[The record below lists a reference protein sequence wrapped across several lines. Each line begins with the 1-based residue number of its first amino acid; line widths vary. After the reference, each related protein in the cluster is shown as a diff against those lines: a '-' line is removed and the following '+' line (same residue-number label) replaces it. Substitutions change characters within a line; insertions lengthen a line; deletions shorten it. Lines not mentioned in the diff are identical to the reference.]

1 MARFGFED
9 QHNELIMEYLTKCL
23 ACNSTNFEAFEQTIA
38 MMHQKLPAKYN
49 FDRCNACGLVFLNP
63 RVDETELRQFYT
75 ASYLPYRVE
84 EAWGKYASFVKQDQ
98 QQIDK
103 ARVQRL
109 IKHNNLSMQ
118 SRILDIGC
126 GKPTFLASLR
136 NSIQANLIG
145 LDFSDEGWKN
155 ERNSYHNIDLRTGE
169 IADLGNEKPM
179 DIITM
184 WHYLEHDYQ
193 PQQHLKQL
201 LNYSHAHTRLII
213 EVPNFDSYTRNKFG
227 KHWSG
232 YHTPRHTALY
242 SPKNIELMLKN
253 SGWQVDQILTYGTLN
268 PYTLHWM
275 SRMEQKGINWSASME
290 SKFIG
295 YVFGMVLNAPLYLLQ
310 KYFSMG
316 FMTIIARPI

>member
-1 MARFGFED
+1 MD
-9 QHNELIMEYLTKCL
+9 YLTECL
-23 ACNSTNFEAFEQTIA
+23 ACNSTNFEAYEQTIA
-38 MMHQKLPAKYN
+38 MMHQNLPAKYN
-49 FDRCNACGLVFLNP
+49 FDRCNDCGLVFLNP
-63 RVDETELRQFYT
+63 RVNESELGQFYT

-84 EAWGKYASFVKQDQ
+84 EAWGKYASFVKRDQ
-98 QQIDK
+98 EQIDK

-109 IKHNNLSMQ
+109 IKHSKLNVQ
-118 SRILDIGC
+118 CRIIDIGC

-136 NSIQANLIG
+136 NSTQANLIG

-155 ERNSYHNIDLRTGE
+155 DRSAYKNIDLRTGE

-179 DIITM
+179 DVITM

-193 PQQHLKQL
+193 PQEHLKQL
-201 LNYSHAHTRLII
+201 LNYSHADTRLII
-213 EVPNFDSYTRNKFG
+213 EVPNFDSYTRKKFG

-242 SPKNIELMLKN
+242 SPNNIELMLKN
-253 SGWQVDQILTYGTLN
+253 SGWQVDQIITYGTLN

-275 SRMEQKGINWSASME
+275 SRMEQKGINWSASMLPR
-290 SKFIG
+290 FIG
-295 YVFGMVLNAPLYLLQ
+295 YVIGLVLNAPIYLLQ

>member
-1 MARFGFED
+1 MD
-9 QHNELIMEYLTKCL
+9 YLTKCL
-23 ACNSTNFEAFEQTIA
+23 ACNSSNFAAFEQTIA
-38 MMHQKLPAKYN
+38 MMHQNSPTKYN
-49 FDRCNACGLVFLNP
+49 FDRCEDCGLVFLNP
-63 RVDETELRQFYT
+63 RMDETELGQFYT

-84 EAWGKYASFVKQDQ
+84 EAWGKYASFVKKDQ
-98 QQIDK
+98 EQIDK

-109 IKHNNLSMQ
+109 IKHSRLSAQ

-126 GKPTFLASLR
+126 GKPTFLSSLR
-136 NSIQANLIG
+136 KSTEANLIG

-155 ERNSYHNIDLRTGE
+155 DNDSYRNIDLRTGE
-169 IADLGNEKPM
+169 IADFSNEKPM

-201 LNYSHAHTRLII
+201 LNYSHADTRLII
-213 EVPNFDSYTRNKFG
+213 EVPNFNSYTRKKFG

-253 SGWQVDQILTYGTLN
+253 SGWKVDQILTYGTLN

-275 SRMEQKGINWSASME
+275 SRMEQKRIDWSTSME
-290 SKFIG
+290 PRFIG
-295 YVFGMVLNAPLYLLQ
+295 YVIGMVLNAPIYLLQ

>member
-1 MARFGFED
+1 
-9 QHNELIMEYLTKCL
+9 
-23 ACNSTNFEAFEQTIA
+23 
-38 MMHQKLPAKYN
+38 MHQNSPTKYN
-49 FDRCNACGLVFLNP
+49 FDRCKDCGLVFLNP
-63 RVDETELRQFYT
+63 RMDETELGQFYT

-84 EAWGKYASFVKQDQ
+84 EAWGKYASFVKKDQ
-98 QQIDK
+98 EQIDK

-109 IKHNNLSMQ
+109 IKHSRLSAQ

-126 GKPTFLASLR
+126 GKPTFLSSLR
-136 NSIQANLIG
+136 KSTEANLIG

-155 ERNSYHNIDLRTGE
+155 DTDSYRNIDLRTGE
-169 IADLGNEKPM
+169 IADLSNEKPM

-201 LNYSHAHTRLII
+201 LNYSHADTRLII
-213 EVPNFDSYTRNKFG
+213 EVPNFNSYTRKKFG

-253 SGWQVDQILTYGTLN
+253 SGWKVDEILTYGTLN

-275 SRMEQKGINWSASME
+275 SRMEQKRIDWSTSME
-290 SKFIG
+290 PRFIG
-295 YVFGMVLNAPLYLLQ
+295 YVIGMVLNAPIYLLQ

>member
-1 MARFGFED
+1 MDRFGFED
-9 QHNELIMEYLTKCL
+9 QHNELIMEYLTECL

-38 MMHQKLPAKYN
+38 MMHQNLPEKYN

-98 QQIDK
+98 LQIDK

-126 GKPTFLASLR
+126 GKPTFLVSLR

-201 LNYSHAHTRLII
+201 LNYSHAHTRLIV
-213 EVPNFDSYTRNKFG
+213 EVPNFNSYTRNKFG

-275 SRMEQKGINWSASME
+275 SRMEQKEINWSGSME
-290 SKFIG
+290 SEFIG
-295 YVFGMVLNAPLYLLQ
+295 YVIGMVLNAPLYLLQ

>member
-1 MARFGFED
+1 
-9 QHNELIMEYLTKCL
+9 
-23 ACNSTNFEAFEQTIA
+23 
-38 MMHQKLPAKYN
+38 
-49 FDRCNACGLVFLNP
+49 
-63 RVDETELRQFYT
+63 VDETTLGQFYT

-98 QQIDK
+98 QKIDK

-109 IKHNNLSMQ
+109 IKHSNLSMQ

-136 NSIQANLIG
+136 NSTQASLIG
-145 LDFSDEGWKN
+145 LDFSNEGWKN
-155 ERNSYHNIDLRTGE
+155 DLDSYHNIDLRTGE
-169 IADLGNEKPM
+169 IADLGDEKPM
-179 DIITM
+179 DVITM

-201 LNYSHAHTRLII
+201 LNFSHAQTRLII
-213 EVPNFDSYTRNKFG
+213 EVPNFDSYTRKKFG

-242 SPKNIELMLKN
+242 SPKNMELMLKN
-253 SGWQVDQILTYGTLN
+253 SGWKVEQILTYGTLN

-275 SRMEQKGINWSASME
+275 SRMEQKRINWSASME
-290 SKFIG
+290 PRFIG
-295 YVFGMVLNAPLYLLQ
+295 YVIGMVLNAPIYLFQ

>member
-1 MARFGFED
+1 
-9 QHNELIMEYLTKCL
+9 MEYLTKCL
-23 ACNSTNFEAFEQTIA
+23 ACSSTNFKAFEQTYA
-38 MMHQKLPAKYN
+38 MMHQQLPVKYN
-49 FDRCNACGLVFLNP
+49 FDKCNDCELVFLNP
-63 RVDETELRQFYT
+63 RVDETELGQFYT

-84 EAWGKYASFVKQDQ
+84 KAWGKYASFVKKDQ

-109 IKHNNLSMQ
+109 LKHSNISTR

-136 NSIQANLIG
+136 NSTQANLIG

-155 ERNSYHNIDLRTGE
+155 DPDLYHSITLKSGE
-169 IADLGNEKPM
+169 IADLGRQKPM
-179 DIITM
+179 DVITM

-201 LNYSHAHTRLII
+201 LNYAHADTRLIV
-213 EVPNFDSYTRNKFG
+213 EVPNFNSYTRKKFG
-227 KHWSG
+227 KHWAG

-253 SGWQVDQILTYGTLN
+253 SGWKVDEILTYGTLA

-275 SRMEQKGINWSASME
+275 SRMEQRGINWSASME
-290 SKFIG
+290 PRFIG
-295 YVFGMVLNAPLYLLQ
+295 YVFGMIIQGPIYLLQ
-310 KYFSMG
+310 KYLSMG

>member
-1 MARFGFED
+1 
-9 QHNELIMEYLTKCL
+9 MEYLTECL
-23 ACNSTNFEAFEQTIA
+23 ACNSGNFEAFEQTIA
-38 MMHQKLPAKYN
+38 MMHQNLPAKYN
-49 FDRCNACGLVFLNP
+49 FDKCKECGLVFLNP
-63 RVDETELRQFYT
+63 RIDETELGQFYI

-103 ARVQRL
+103 ARVRLL
-109 IKHNNLSMQ
+109 IKQNKLSTQ

-136 NSIQANLIG
+136 DTIKANLIG

-155 ERNSYHNIDLRTGE
+155 DRDLYHNIDLRTGE
-169 IADLGNEKPM
+169 ITDLGNEKTM
-179 DIITM
+179 DVITM
-184 WHYLEHDYQ
+184 WHYLEHDYH

-201 LNYSHAHTRLII
+201 LNYSHAHTRLIV
-213 EVPNFDSYTRNKFG
+213 EVPNFDSYTRKKFG

-242 SPKNIELMLKN
+242 SPKNMELMLKN
-253 SGWQVDQILTYGTLN
+253 SGWQVEQILTYGTLN

-275 SRMEQKGINWSASME
+275 SRMEQKGINWSDSME
-290 SKFIG
+290 PRFLG
-295 YVFGMVLNAPLYLLQ
+295 YVIGMVLNAPLYLLQ
-310 KYFSMG
+310 KRFSMG

>member
-1 MARFGFED
+1 
-9 QHNELIMEYLTKCL
+9 MEYLTECL

-38 MMHQKLPAKYN
+38 MMHQNLPAKYN
-49 FDRCNACGLVFLNP
+49 FDRCNDCGLVFLNP

-98 QQIDK
+98 RRIDK

-136 NSIQANLIG
+136 NSTQANLIG

-155 ERNSYHNIDLRTGE
+155 ERNSYHNIDLKTGE

-275 SRMEQKGINWSASME
+275 SRMEQKGIDWSASME
-290 SKFIG
+290 SRFMG
-295 YVFGMVLNAPLYLLQ
+295 YVIGMVLNAPLYLLQ
-310 KYFSMG
+310 KCFSMG

>member
-1 MARFGFED
+1 MD
-9 QHNELIMEYLTKCL
+9 YLTKCL
-23 ACNSTNFEAFEQTIA
+23 ACNSSNFAAFEQTIA
-38 MMHQKLPAKYN
+38 MMHQNSPTKYN
-49 FDRCNACGLVFLNP
+49 FDRCEDCGLVFLNP
-63 RVDETELRQFYT
+63 RMDETELGQFYT

-84 EAWGKYASFVKQDQ
+84 EAWGKYASFVKKDQ
-98 QQIDK
+98 EQIDK

-109 IKHNNLSMQ
+109 IKHSRLSAQ

-126 GKPTFLASLR
+126 GKPTFLSSLR
-136 NSIQANLIG
+136 KSTEANLIG

-155 ERNSYHNIDLRTGE
+155 DTDSYRNIDLRTGE
-169 IADLGNEKPM
+169 IADFSNEKPM

-201 LNYSHAHTRLII
+201 LNYSHADTRLII
-213 EVPNFDSYTRNKFG
+213 EVPNFNSYTRKKFG

-253 SGWQVDQILTYGTLN
+253 SGWKVDQILTYGTLN

-275 SRMEQKGINWSASME
+275 SRMEQKRIDWSTSME
-290 SKFIG
+290 PRFIG
-295 YVFGMVLNAPLYLLQ
+295 YVIGMVLNAPIYLLQ

>member
-1 MARFGFED
+1 MDRFGFED
-9 QHNELIMEYLTKCL
+9 QHNELIMEYLTECL

-38 MMHQKLPAKYN
+38 MMHQNLPEKYN

-98 QQIDK
+98 RQIDK

-126 GKPTFLASLR
+126 GKPTFLVSLR

-201 LNYSHAHTRLII
+201 LNYSHAHTRLIV
-213 EVPNFDSYTRNKFG
+213 EVPNFNSYTRNKFG

-275 SRMEQKGINWSASME
+275 SRMEQKEINWSGSME
-290 SKFIG
+290 SEFIG
-295 YVFGMVLNAPLYLLQ
+295 YVIGMVLNAPLYLLQ

>member
-1 MARFGFED
+1 MD
-9 QHNELIMEYLTKCL
+9 YLTKCL
-23 ACNSTNFEAFEQTIA
+23 ACNSSNFAAFEQTIA
-38 MMHQKLPAKYN
+38 MMHQNSPTKYN
-49 FDRCNACGLVFLNP
+49 FDRCKDCGLVFLNP
-63 RVDETELRQFYT
+63 RMDETELGQFYT

-84 EAWGKYASFVKQDQ
+84 EAWGKYASFVKKDQ
-98 QQIDK
+98 EQIDK

-109 IKHNNLSMQ
+109 IKHSRLSAQ

-126 GKPTFLASLR
+126 GKPTFLSSLR
-136 NSIQANLIG
+136 KSTEANLIG

-155 ERNSYHNIDLRTGE
+155 DTDSYRNIDLRTGE
-169 IADLGNEKPM
+169 IADLSNEKPM

-201 LNYSHAHTRLII
+201 LNYSHADTRLII
-213 EVPNFDSYTRNKFG
+213 EVPNFNSYTRKKFG

-253 SGWQVDQILTYGTLN
+253 SGWKVDQILTYGTLN

-275 SRMEQKGINWSASME
+275 SRMEQKRIDWSTSME
-290 SKFIG
+290 PRFIG
-295 YVFGMVLNAPLYLLQ
+295 YVIGMVLNAPIYLLQ

>member
-1 MARFGFED
+1 MK
-9 QHNELIMEYLTKCL
+9 IEYLTECL
-23 ACNSTNFEAFEQTIA
+23 ACNSTDFKAFEQTIA
-38 MMHQKLPAKYN
+38 MMHQNLPAKYN
-49 FDRCNACGLVFLNP
+49 FDRCNDCGLVFLNP
-63 RVDETELRQFYT
+63 RVNESELGQFYT

-98 QQIDK
+98 EQIDK
-103 ARVQRL
+103 ARVQRI
-109 IKHNNLSMQ
+109 IKHSNLSAQ

-136 NSIQANLIG
+136 NSTEANLIG

-155 ERNSYHNIDLRTGE
+155 DRSAYKNIDLRTGE
-169 IADLGNEKPM
+169 IADLSNEKPM
-179 DIITM
+179 DVITM

-193 PQQHLKQL
+193 PQEHLKQL
-201 LNYSHAHTRLII
+201 LNYSHADTRLII
-213 EVPNFDSYTRNKFG
+213 EVPNFDSYTRKKFG

-242 SPKNIELMLKN
+242 SPNNIELMLKN
-253 SGWQVDQILTYGTLN
+253 SGWQVDQMLTYGTLN

-290 SKFIG
+290 PRFIG
-295 YVFGMVLNAPLYLLQ
+295 YVIGMVLNAPIYLSQ